1 MAQRVTTYLY
11 RGLQFL
17 AIGFSAS
24 VIGHGLTKY
33 MVSRAIQGMTSAASE
48 LPSQAPAQPALCD
61 TIR

>member
-1 MAQRVTTYLY
+1 MQVGNYTVAQRVMTYLY

-33 MVSRAIQGMTSAASE
+33 MVGLAMQG
-48 LPSQAPAQPALCD
+48 
-61 TIR
+61 

>member
-1 MAQRVTTYLY
+1 MQVGNYTAAQRVTTYLY

-33 MVSRAIQGMTSAASE
+33 MVSRATQG
-48 LPSQAPAQPALCD
+48 
-61 TIR
+61 